1 MAQRPQT
8 LTITRAQRDAFYE
21 RGLELLAGTDAAL
34 WSAIDAE
41 EWSKASEIALRL
53 SDFLRVV
60 NDGLGW
66 GPSHG
71 ESITLS
77 APADVLVRWFDAFAP
92 EMDARVRRDLEVEI
106 DDIRLDAP
114 KTKHRSHLEIM
125 PDQQRFLVRE
135 ILTRL
140 TELDGLS
147 RCLRAEE
154 WGDMRA
160 YAEEFSDLLRFM
172 AEDLHWRPRSSARL
186 RPMTPPDV
194 VKRSIKYLITSVS
207 EARRVSEIHA
217 REAQEEAQEFQEIED
232 RLGELL
238 DGATGP
244 PGG

>member
-1 MAQRPQT
+1 MDERNQKM
-8 LTITRAQRDAFYE
+8 TITQAQRDALYE
-21 RGLELLAGTDAAL
+21 QGLALVAGADATL
-34 WSAIDAE
+34 WRAIDAE

-66 GPSHG
+66 GPSPG
-71 ESITLS
+71 EAITLS

-92 EMDARVRRDLEVEI
+92 GMEARVRRDLEVEI
-106 DDIRLDAP
+106 DDIRLDVA
-114 KTKHRSHLEIM
+114 KSKRSSQLEIT

-154 WGDMRA
+154 WSDMRA
-160 YAEEFSDLLRFM
+160 YAAEFSDLLRFM
-172 AEDLHWRPRSSARL
+172 AEDLQWKPRGSVHL
-186 RPMTPPDV
+186 RPIAPPDV
-194 VKRSIKYLITSVS
+194 VDRSIKYLITFVS
-207 EARRVSEIHA
+207 EARLVSETHA

-232 RLGELL
+232 RLSELL
-238 DGATGP
+238 NGATGH